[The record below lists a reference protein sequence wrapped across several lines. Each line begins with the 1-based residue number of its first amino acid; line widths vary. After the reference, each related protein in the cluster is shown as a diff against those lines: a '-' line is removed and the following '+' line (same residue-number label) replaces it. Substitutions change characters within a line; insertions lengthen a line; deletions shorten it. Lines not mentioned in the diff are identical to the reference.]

1 MAFAPTLWNVHE
13 YHLPRTSNSIESW
26 HRKLEVQNK
35 ITFAT
40 DFRFR
45 IEGNY
50 NWRKDKRVLKVLDY
64 APIRPKLPLTGF
76 KLLSHSSS
84 KKIHFNVWNCI

>member
-1 MAFAPTLWNVHE
+1 MEEEAQAFKNDMLSIS
-13 YHLPRTSNSIESW
+13 SNP
-26 HRKLEVQNK
+26 
-35 ITFAT
+35 
-40 DFRFR
+40 FR

-76 KLLSHSSS
+76 KLLIHSSS
-84 KKIHFNVWNCI
+84 KKIHLMCGTVSD